1 MTAPVEGC
9 CHSAK
14 NPRIG
19 ERVGVRGLFR
29 VLDCCAGGLGS
40 PGRGILGA
48 KAPKKNSRTHGRRC
62 PGQTGGQ
69 ARDAR
74 QAHTTPCV
82 LEVPQR
88 SPVVPEP
95 SIAARATGERV
106 DGWTVTAPE
115 APTTIPSRLP
125 TRGVVCAAWRP
136 GHPGGGR
143 PSARTSLHPLRE
155 AARDPH
161 ACRDQASARRC
172 RPRGVGVDCRRAGR
186 LRSGRMAPGSPRYGP
201 SALSARFRG

>member
-19 ERVGVRGLFR
+19 ERVGVGGLFR
-29 VLDCCAGGLGS
+29 VLDCCAGGLARLVGVSSVPKRQRKIAERTDVDVLGKLEGKPAMLGRLIPTPSRARGAATQPGS
-40 PGRGILGA
+40 PGAFNRG
-48 KAPKKNSRTHGRRC
+48 
-62 PGQTGGQ
+62 
-69 ARDAR
+69 
-74 QAHTTPCV
+74 
-82 LEVPQR
+82 
-88 SPVVPEP
+88 
-95 SIAARATGERV
+95 RATGERV

-143 PSARTSLHPLRE
+143 PSVRTSLHPLRE

-201 SALSARFRG
+201 AP

>member
-1 MTAPVEGC
+1 MWACADSFAYWTAAP
-9 CHSAK
+9 AALA
-14 NPRIG
+14 RL
-19 ERVGVRGLFR
+19 VGVSSVPKRQR
-29 VLDCCAGGLGS
+29 KIAERTDVDVLGKLEGKPAMLG
-40 PGRGILGA
+40 RLIQ
-48 KAPKKNSRTHGRRC
+48 RR
-62 PGQTGGQ
+62 
-69 ARDAR
+69 R
-74 QAHTTPCV
+74 V

-161 ACRDQASARRC
+161 ACRDRASARRC

-186 LRSGRMAPGSPRYGP
+186 LRSSRMAPGSPRYGP